1 MQRYYRGWMIS
12 LLLALLATPAQAHP
26 KAPDLPPDASTAQYR
41 AALGGRL
48 LLSGND
54 GLDALVQLGER
65 NLAWLEHINSFRPS
79 GDKLSLTSKATQ
91 SGIPIDKP
99 SEYNPTLI
107 QAKLTALKPKIPA
120 SMLPV
125 LFQNQP
131 FTDQPPVA
139 LDDYLT
145 ASRELDRVYQSGLRW
160 RMMSSYLPYLSERR
174 HEDVR
179 GWYFLSR
186 DPERAAKLR
195 DLAHQPADFQKSAQ
209 SWLTGLCFNNDETGD
224 ITLCQKEVASQISQ
238 NKDLEAYYDAKAP
251 AAKAIFDSY
260 FAIPDGVARPEI
272 RFEAG
277 EAPKLIV
284 PFTDPGTPEVRSFL
298 QDNIQDEW
306 RYQAWH
312 LELPFATTEGLAH
325 VEFVPG
331 VVPHVNA
338 LGGDTITM
346 NSTQPLTEY
355 DAQWTI
361 RHEFGH
367 VLGFPDCYVE
377 FYESERNVIV
387 NYQFDIDNLMCSRRG
402 HIQERHVAELQ
413 RTYTK

>member
-1 MQRYYRGWMIS
+1 M
-12 LLLALLATPAQAHP
+12 
-26 KAPDLPPDASTAQYR
+26 
-41 AALGGRL
+41 
-48 LLSGND
+48 
-54 GLDALVQLGER
+54 
-65 NLAWLEHINSFRPS
+65 
-79 GDKLSLTSKATQ
+79 LSLTSKATQ
-91 SGIPIDKP
+91 NGIPIDKP

-107 QAKLTALKPKIPA
+107 QTKLTALKPKIPA
-120 SMLPV
+120 AMQAV
-125 LFQNQP
+125 LFNNQP
-131 FTDQPPVA
+131 FTDQPPVT

-145 ASRELDRVYQSGLRW
+145 ASRELDRVYQTGLRW
-160 RMMSSYLPYLSERR
+160 RMMSGFLPYLSDRR

-186 DPERAAKLR
+186 DPDRATKLR
-195 DLAHQPADFQKSAQ
+195 DFAHQTPEYQATAQ
-209 SWLTGLCFNNDETGD
+209 TWLIGICFNNDQTD
-224 ITLCQKEVASQISQ
+224 TITTCRKEVQSLI
-238 NKDLEAYYDAKAP
+238 NTKRDLEVYYEAKAP

-260 FAIPDGVARPEI
+260 FTIPEGVARSEI
-272 RFEAG
+272 QFQAQPQ
-277 EAPKLIV
+277 PKLTV
-284 PFTDPGTPEVRSFL
+284 PFTDPATPEVRSFL

-306 RYQAWH
+306 RFKTWH
-312 LELPFATTEGLAH
+312 LELPFSAAGNLAH

-338 LGGDTITM
+338 LGGNTITL

-387 NYQFDIDNLMCSRRG
+387 NYQFDIDDLMCSRRG
-402 HIQERHVAELQ
+402 HIQERHVSELQ
-413 RTYTK
+413 RVYTK